1 VNDEVS
7 HAMYRAALARNLTFL
22 VNSFGGDPFGLSQV
36 CKDRT
41 HYVGA
46 LYLEPEKWGESALA
60 VVMRMA
66 NKMPYPK
73 AVGIAGLEVTASNP
87 IAGCK

>member
-1 VNDEVS
+1 
-7 HAMYRAALARNLTFL
+7 MYKAALFRKLTFL

-36 CKDRT
+36 CSDRA

-46 LYLEPEKWGESALA
+46 LYLEPEVWGESALA
-60 VVMRMA
+60 VVLREA

-73 AVGIAGLEVTASNP
+73 AVGIKGIEVTANNP

>member
-1 VNDEVS
+1 
-7 HAMYRAALARNLTFL
+7 MTFL
-22 VNSFGGDPFGLSQV
+22 VNSFGGDPFGLGQV

-60 VVMRMA
+60 VVLRMA
-66 NKMPYPK
+66 NKKTYPA
-73 AVGIAGLEVTASNP
+73 AVGIQGTEVTASNP